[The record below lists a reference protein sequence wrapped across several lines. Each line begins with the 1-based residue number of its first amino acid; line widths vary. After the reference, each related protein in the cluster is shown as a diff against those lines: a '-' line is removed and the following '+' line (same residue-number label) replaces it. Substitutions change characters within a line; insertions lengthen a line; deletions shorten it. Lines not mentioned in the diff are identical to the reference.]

1 MFRNMD
7 KDFEILYNKARE
19 LTGKKELNKSVQYA
33 HVGCALMTDKGNI
46 YTGICI
52 VANCGI
58 GFCAEH
64 AAIAEMLK
72 KNESRILKIVATDK
86 NGAVP
91 PCGRCRELMKQ
102 VNYDNLKTKIMIS
115 NDKIVELDEL
125 LPHVWLP

>member
-1 MFRNMD
+1 MD

-72 KNESRILKIVATDK
+72 NNESRIVKIVATDK

-102 VNYDNLKTKIMIS
+102 VNYENLNAKIMIS
-115 NDKIVELDEL
+115 NDKVVKLNEL

>member
-1 MFRNMD
+1 MD